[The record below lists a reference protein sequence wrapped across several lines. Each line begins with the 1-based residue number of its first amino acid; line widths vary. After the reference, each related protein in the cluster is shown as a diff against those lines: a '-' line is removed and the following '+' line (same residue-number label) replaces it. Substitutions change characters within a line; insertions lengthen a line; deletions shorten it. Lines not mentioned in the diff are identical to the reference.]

1 MQWSFKHIAP
11 RFIAIIATIFA
22 SSWIYN
28 KVFWIPEL
36 KDQGPML
43 YNLIEYQNHND
54 VLYFGESSNYWVAP
68 EDTDKRTISDM
79 INDSLFGARLSGIQ
93 VPAYHAGMFLPVIT
107 HIHPNARVKHI
118 VVTMNLRSFDKPWI
132 YSTQE
137 GALLRTRCFYYS
149 TPPLY
154 NRLCATLGFY
164 DNPSPEFQD
173 RKMLKAFEHDQIKAN
188 FPLAFTTVNTWKNS
202 ITYLNQDGSTNEDK
216 QGLAH
221 HYVKAYAFSIDTM
234 NNPRIRDF
242 DEIVNVCKLKNIK
255 VYFNLLSENTQW
267 ADSLV
272 GNKLSD
278 LMRYNRDLLVDR
290 YTRKGAV
297 VIDNL
302 EAVPGKHFGE
312 KNWTTEH
319 YDQTGRAIIAKNVCK
334 ALAKVPRKSR

>member
-11 RFIAIIATIFA
+11 RVLVIATTVVL
-22 SSWIYN
+22 SSWLYN

-68 EDTDKRTISDM
+68 EDADKRTISDM

-93 VPAYHAGMFLPVIT
+93 VPAYHAGIFLPVIK
-107 HIHPNARVKHI
+107 HINPYSRVKHI

-132 YSTQE
+132 FSTQE
-137 GALLRTRCFYYS
+137 GALLRTRCFYYT

-154 NRLCATLGFY
+154 NRLCATLGY
-164 DNPSPEFQD
+164 YENPSAELQD
-173 RKMLKAFEHDQIKAN
+173 KKMLEAFEKDTIKAN
-188 FPLAFTTVNTWKNS
+188 FPLAYTTVNTWKNS
-202 ITYLNQDGSTNEDK
+202 IVYLNPDGSTNEEK

-221 HYVKAYAFSIDTM
+221 HYVKAYAFSIDTI

-242 DEIVNVCKLKNIK
+242 DEIVNVCKAKNIK

-272 GNKLSD
+272 GKELSM
-278 LMRYNRDLLVDR
+278 LMRYNRDLLVNR
-290 YTRKGAV
+290 YTKQGAV

-302 EAVPGKHFGE
+302 EAVPGIHFGE

-334 ALAKVPRKSR
+334 ALISVPRKK

>member
-11 RFIAIIATIFA
+11 RFMAIVITVVMSAV
-22 SSWIYN
+22 IYN
-28 KVFWIPEL
+28 KMFWIPEL

-54 VLYFGESSNYWVAP
+54 VLYFGESSNYWVDP
-68 EDTDKRTISDM
+68 NDSDKRTISDM
-79 INDSLFGARLSGIQ
+79 INDSLNGARLSGIQ
-93 VPAYHAGMFLPVIT
+93 VPAYHAGMFLPVIQ
-107 HIHPNARVKHI
+107 HIDSNSRVKHI
-118 VVTMNLRSFDKPWI
+118 VVTMNLRSFDQAWI
-132 YSTQE
+132 FSTQE

-154 NRLCATLGFY
+154 NRLCATLGYY
-164 DNPSPEFQD
+164 DNPSSELQD
-173 RKMLKAFEHDQIKAN
+173 QRMLKAFQNDQIKAD
-188 FPLAFTTVNTWKNS
+188 FPLTYSTVNTWKNS
-202 ITYLNQDGSTNEDK
+202 ITYLNPDGSTNEEK

-221 HYVKAYAFSIDTM
+221 HYVKAYAFIIDTL
-234 NNPRIRDF
+234 NNPRIKDF
-242 DEIVNVCKLKNIK
+242 DEIVSVCKAKNIK

-272 GNKLSD
+272 GKELSM
-278 LMRYNRDLLVDR
+278 LMRYNRDLLVKR
-290 YTRKGAV
+290 YTRQGAV

-319 YDQTGRAIIAKNVCK
+319 YDQTGRAIVARNVCK
-334 ALAKVPRKSR
+334 ALTSVPRKK

>member
-11 RFIAIIATIFA
+11 RVLAITATVFV
-22 SSWIYN
+22 SSWLYN

-93 VPAYHAGMFLPVIT
+93 VPAYHAGMFLPVIK
-107 HIHPNARVKHI
+107 HINPNSRVKHI

-132 YSTQE
+132 FSTQE

-154 NRLCATLGFY
+154 NRLCATLGYY
-164 DNPSPEFQD
+164 DNPAPEYQD
-173 RKMLKAFEHDQIKAN
+173 QKMLDAFEHDQIKAN
-188 FPLAFTTVNTWKNS
+188 FPLAFSTVNTWKNS
-202 ITYLNQDGSTNEDK
+202 IIYLNPDGSTNEEK

-221 HYVKAYAFSIDTM
+221 HYVKAYAFSIDTL

-242 DEIVNVCKLKNIK
+242 DEIVTVCKSKNIN

-272 GNKLSD
+272 GKELSD
-278 LMRYNRDLLVDR
+278 LMRYNRDMLVER

-334 ALAKVPRKSR
+334 ALASVPRKK

>member
-11 RFIAIIATIFA
+11 RVLAIVATVVL
-22 SSWIYN
+22 SSWLYN

-68 EDTDKRTISDM
+68 EDADKRTISDM

-93 VPAYHAGMFLPVIT
+93 VPAYHAGMFLPVIK
-107 HIHPNARVKHI
+107 HINPNSRVKHI

-132 YSTQE
+132 FSTQE
-137 GALLRTRCFYYS
+137 GALLRTRCFYYT
-149 TPPLY
+149 TPPLF
-154 NRLCATLGFY
+154 NRLCATLGY
-164 DNPSPEFQD
+164 YENPSAELQD
-173 RKMLKAFEHDQIKAN
+173 KKMLEAFEKDTIKAN
-188 FPLAFTTVNTWKNS
+188 FPLAYSTVNTWKNS
-202 ITYLNQDGSTNEDK
+202 IVYLNPDGSTNEEK

-221 HYVKAYAFSIDTM
+221 HYVKAYAFSIDTL

-242 DEIVNVCKLKNIK
+242 DEIVNVCKSKNIK

-272 GNKLSD
+272 GKELST
-278 LMRYNRDLLVDR
+278 LMRYNRDILVNR
-290 YTRKGAV
+290 YTKKGAV

-302 EAVPGKHFGE
+302 EAVPGQHFGE

-319 YDQTGRAIIAKNVCK
+319 YDQTGRAIIAKNVSK
-334 ALAKVPRKSR
+334 ALASVPRKQ